1 MIARRLKRTGQ
12 TAENRFVIVVNHR
25 GLAVEQRGCA
35 YNLPA
40 KDFTN
45 ALITK
50 THPHQGTAS
59 GDPPNDIAGDPC
71 FCGGAWPGRDDDLRR
86 GQSLDLSHGDLIVTI
101 DPNVCA

>member
-12 TAENRFVIVVNHR
+12 TAENRFVVVVNHR

-40 KDFTN
+40 KDFAN
-45 ALITK
+45 ALMTK
-50 THPHQGTAS
+50 THPQQRHAS
-59 GDPPNDIAGDPC
+59 GELPNDLAGDPR

-86 GQSLDLSHGDLIVTI
+86 GQPLDLRPGDLIVTI
-101 DPNVCA
+101 DPNVCT